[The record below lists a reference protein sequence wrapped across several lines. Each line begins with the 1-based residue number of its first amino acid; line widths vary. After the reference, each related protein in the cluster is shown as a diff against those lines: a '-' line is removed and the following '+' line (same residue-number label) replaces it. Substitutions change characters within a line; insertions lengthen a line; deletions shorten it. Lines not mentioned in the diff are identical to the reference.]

1 MPANSPSFA
10 NSGPDPDAPLPV
22 DPKAGIQPVPAA
34 SSHTPEPS
42 LLDDTTSHPV
52 ATGLGAAGG
61 GAMGA
66 VVGSTLGP
74 IGAVVGSVV
83 GAVLGGLGASAAAE
97 TVTHAAE
104 EQYWR
109 EAHPGQ
115 EHVPGSTFEELHP
128 AYRAGYEGHAAYHE
142 IHGSFEESEKLL
154 REHYENYGGKL
165 PWEEVR
171 LASRAAWDRVDQ
183 LRRER
188 ASGAQIA
195 C

>member
-1 MPANSPSFA
+1 MPTNSPSFA
-10 NSGPDPDAPLPV
+10 NSDSDADEPFPV
-22 DPKAGIQPVPAA
+22 DPKAGIEPFPVA
-34 SSHTPEPS
+34 SPPTPEPT

-74 IGAVVGSVV
+74 IGAVLGTVV
-83 GAVLGGLGASAAAE
+83 GAVIGGLGASAAAE

-115 EHVPGSTFEELHP
+115 EHVPGLSFELLHP

-142 IHGSFEESEKLL
+142 SHANFEASEKLL

-183 LRRER
+183 LQRER
-188 ASGAQIA
+188 ARGAEIA
-195 C
+195 G